1 MLARAMTGSV
11 GKRQPNLDRN
21 LTVTGITPVRL
32 GVSPVIDSRAT
43 AQRQIENYALIGNCE
58 TAALVGR
65 DGSIDWLCA
74 GPGSIRAR
82 ASLPCLADR
91 STEDGSSRHE
101 TREPGL
107 HDATMLGSG
116 NSIIHD
122 LFAVNRYGLNSQY
135 SAPYLSLGLSP
146 NLSCGG
152 DPRRISSKMSVSTDR
167 LSP

>member
-1 MLARAMTGSV
+1 MPL
-11 GKRQPNLDRN
+11 N
-21 LTVTGITPVRL
+21 
-32 GVSPVIDSRAT
+32 
-43 AQRQIENYALIGNCE
+43 IEDYAIIGDCK
-58 TAALVGR
+58 TAAPVGR
-65 DGSIDWLCA
+65 DLSIDWLCW
-74 GPGSIRAR
+74 PVSIRAR
-82 ASLPCLADR
+82 ASLPCLAGR
-91 STEDGSSRHE
+91 STEDGSSRQQ